1 MVGNTPKPLWTEQT
15 FPPETTC
22 NPPFRQFRWSLLWF
36 DGSQTNRF
44 VRWLGQ
50 WRDAAEVWSIER
62 TTEEGGSFWQQKFHT
77 GNLWVFPKN
86 RGTPKSSIFTVIVI
100 GFSITNH
107 PFWGIPIFGNTP
119 LVLHQIL
126 GEVWMEA
133 RSRPFSVGGN
143 LKVFVLADVLADET
157 P

>member
-1 MVGNTPKPLWTEQT
+1 M
-15 FPPETTC
+15 
-22 NPPFRQFRWSLLWF
+22 
-36 DGSQTNRF
+36 
-44 VRWLGQ
+44 
-50 WRDAAEVWSIER
+50 
-62 TTEEGGSFWQQKFHT
+62 
-77 GNLWVFPKN
+77 FPKN